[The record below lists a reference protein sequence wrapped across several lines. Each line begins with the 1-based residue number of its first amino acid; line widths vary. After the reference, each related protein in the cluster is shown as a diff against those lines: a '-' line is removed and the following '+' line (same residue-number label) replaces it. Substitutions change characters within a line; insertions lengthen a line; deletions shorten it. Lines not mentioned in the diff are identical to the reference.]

1 MKCETSEE
9 EEIVSY
15 TRHGKPVVQRKKIQ
29 NELVLHTAPQVVVAE
44 EFPNIVARRGGRH
57 VDEEQPTPRQTP
69 TSGSKMAAAPQ
80 RLTPTE
86 RAVHIYPSECNL
98 GNTYDEPN
106 SISIA
111 YTYAFLCVLF
121 RRESWI
127 LIKRERQKGHT
138 L

>member
-1 MKCETSEE
+1 MSEE

-15 TRHGKPVVQRKKIQ
+15 TKHSKPVVKCKKIR
-29 NELVLHTAPQVVVAE
+29 NELVLHTAPQVIVAE
-44 EFPNIVARRGGRH
+44 EFPDIVARHGGRH
-57 VDEEQPTPRQTP
+57 VDKKQLTLHQTP

-80 RLTPTE
+80 RSTPTK
-86 RAVHIYPSECNL
+86 RVVHIYPSGCNL

-106 SISIA
+106 SISVA

-127 LIKRERQKGHT
+127 LRNWDQLKGHT